1 MTITIAIATLCCTFS
16 IFAVLIGWSCCVVA
30 AQADAHIEKI
40 LDEMHKKDIE

>member
-40 LDEMHKKDIE
+40 LDEMKRDKYE

>member
-30 AQADAHIEKI
+30 ARADANIERA
-40 LDEMHKKDIE
+40 LDEIKMIK